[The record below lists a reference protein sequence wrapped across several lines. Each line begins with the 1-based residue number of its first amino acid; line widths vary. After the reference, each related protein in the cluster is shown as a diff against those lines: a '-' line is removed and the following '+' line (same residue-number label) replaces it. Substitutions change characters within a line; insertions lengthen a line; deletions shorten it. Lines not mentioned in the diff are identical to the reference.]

1 MPVGDGHLAR
11 EDVGEVVPPLRRAEE
26 LPEQPK
32 RVRVLRIDREDL
44 LVGGDR
50 AIPVREL
57 FGHDLRHLE
66 QEFLARRRRWRDV
79 REPFQ
84 RPRELARRPH
94 LAVDAGERPERLR
107 GGRLRGDLLEPAHRE
122 VEPAEPL
129 GRDHREP
136 PPHVE
141 RRRAG
146 ELRTERLLEGAGELR
161 PGARRGSEPLEIRAH
176 GGRVLAAPDRVV
188 ELPELRAE
196 GLRAIPEPLVQ
207 RGELREEPRTLRVVG
222 RREPDLEQPRELAG
236 VAARAVHVL
245 EHARGVGRRL
255 RAREEPLEAGDRAG
269 VARALGEHVGVRLDG
284 GPRIGAG
291 LEEGG
296 APQVQL
302 DPPHGVVA
310 GRQREGAEHLDELR
324 AGLCAGEE
332 PLELEQRLER
342 LRVGLARGA
351 ERLERGGGIA
361 HLLDDLRGV
370 EQEREP
376 LGAGRERGAAP
387 RDAQD
392 LRRRPRCLVEPLELL
407 ERLRVVGRGREHP
420 LPGLDRVG
428 PAAGRPRAGGPPQE
442 RDRLVRKGRGG
453 GLIEHRRELV
463 VAAGRAREALEVD
476 LHAFARR
483 AALRERPAGGHERQV
498 GRPEVSLEQR
508 PDLREQPRP
517 LARILDRCEA
527 RLARG
532 DAARVLAGRP
542 QRGVRCLER
551 LAPDRAGDGGEGDD
565 GVARGLAAR
574 IAPEQLGV
582 ERERARRVGEPLA
595 AELGEPRD
603 EVGVEAAREPGLERS
618 RELGGPI
625 EPLEEPLERRAG
637 VGVVGGEPS
646 HLAPRCGRPG
656 AVSEARLRD
665 GRLLAQRVLALRGVR
680 GAARELGAKIRELA
694 PALASPVEPPQ
705 RRERLAV
712 ARRGHEHARP
722 GVGGAL
728 GVEPPVGEVGLLAQ
742 EGGAELRRSLLAQ
755 GGVQLRAGLELLAL
769 GREPAQVA
777 TRVRVRR
784 VRPHRRRDRGE
795 GERHLVQLLLRHARR
810 APERGRLGDR
820 LRPDA
825 RLRLE
830 RPHAAARVGVGGE
843 PGGRDEDRPRVL
855 PVELRLQRGQ
865 RGGVLRVRG
874 EGGGEPR
881 CGGGEIADPLR
892 DLGGLERR
900 A

>member
-1 MPVGDGHLAR
+1 M
-11 EDVGEVVPPLRRAEE
+11 
-26 LPEQPK
+26 
-32 RVRVLRIDREDL
+32 
-44 LVGGDR
+44 
-50 AIPVREL
+50 
-57 FGHDLRHLE
+57 
-66 QEFLARRRRWRDV
+66 
-79 REPFQ
+79 
-84 RPRELARRPH
+84 
-94 LAVDAGERPERLR
+94 
-107 GGRLRGDLLEPAHRE
+107 
-122 VEPAEPL
+122 
-129 GRDHREP
+129 
-136 PPHVE
+136 
-141 RRRAG
+141 
-146 ELRTERLLEGAGELR
+146 
-161 PGARRGSEPLEIRAH
+161 
-176 GGRVLAAPDRVV
+176 
-188 ELPELRAE
+188 
-196 GLRAIPEPLVQ
+196 Q
-207 RGELREEPRTLRVVG
+207 RGELREEPRPLRVVG
-222 RREPDLEQPRELAG
+222 RREPDLEQRRELAG

-269 VARALGEHVGVRLDG
+269 VAGALGEHVGVGLDG

-310 GRQREGAEHLDELR
+310 GRQREGTEHLDELR

-392 LRRRPRCLVEPLELL
+392 LRRRPRCLVESLELL

-551 LAPDRAGDGGEGDD
+551 LAPDRAGDGREGDD

-603 EVGVEAAREPGLERS
+603 EVGVEAAPEPGLERS

-680 GAARELGAKIRELA
+680 GAARELGAKHPRARPSAREPGGAAAAPRAPRGRPARTRARAPRRRRRARGRAAGRRSRPARAGGRGGAPPRPPRTARRTAARRPRAPGSRRRAGAGRDARPRPPGA
-694 PALASPVEPPQ
+694 PAPPPPIAVKASDSWCSSCS
-705 RRERLAV
+705 AI
-712 ARRGHEHARP
+712 
-722 GVGGAL
+722 
-728 GVEPPVGEVGLLAQ
+728 
-742 EGGAELRRSLLAQ
+742 
-755 GGVQLRAGLELLAL
+755 
-769 GREPAQVA
+769 
-777 TRVRVRR
+777 
-784 VRPHRRRDRGE
+784 
-795 GERHLVQLLLRHARR
+795 ARR
-810 APERGRLGDR
+810 APERGGLGDR

-843 PGGRDEDRPRVL
+843 RGGRDEDRPRVL
-855 PVELRLQRGQ
+855 PVELRLERGE

-874 EGGGEPR
+874 EGGGEPLG
-881 CGGGEIADPLR
+881 GGGEIADPLR
-892 DLGGLERR
+892 DSGGLERR
-900 A
+900 ARGLRGILASPRRARRARRRARRDRLPRRAPRRAGRGAARGGRAPRRRSPRAGRQPRRRHRGAAPRAPRRAGRGGRTARRPARSRRVPRAARRPRPTAPPRARRA